1 MLELL
6 GEVVDA
12 LSIIVPED
20 KAVSREEFVKAL
32 KELIPRQLLKL
43 QSSLVLEAQLLLERL

>member
-1 MLELL
+1 M
-6 GEVVDA
+6 VDA

-20 KAVSREEFVKAL
+20 KAVSRGREFVKAL

-43 QSSLVLEAQLLLERL
+43 QSSLVLEAQLLLEKL